1 MVYKQPWKE
10 MHLRNTNEYVWKI
23 LHQIPQLCSKS
34 CLCWCFWWCSLALK
48 DSASLAEQNKQDRD
62 REGSPPWGRTK
73 CNLGGGSCG
82 ERILVEVRV
91 LKSKNLSLS
100 HASWLGWAVS
110 KGEGSRAF
118 CLTLES
124 WAALQTS
131 TQELADC
138 FWLFPSASLPP
149 GLAQSCKCINTLNR
163 LT

>member
-1 MVYKQPWKE
+1 MYEKFFIKFPSSAANPASASVFGGVLQPWRTLQVWLSKISSTGTGKVH
-10 MHLRNTNEYVWKI
+10 HL
-23 LHQIPQLCSKS
+23 
-34 CLCWCFWWCSLALK
+34 
-48 DSASLAEQNKQDRD
+48 
-62 REGSPPWGRTK
+62 GGRMK

-82 ERILVEVRV
+82 EGILVEVR
-91 LKSKNLSLS
+91 LQKPQNLSVS

-118 CLTLES
+118 CPALKS
-124 WAALQTS
+124 WAALQPS

-149 GLAQSCKCINTLNR
+149 GLAQSCKCIDTLNR